1 MTLIQLVF
9 LAAALMTLAAA
20 ISVVTARRLV
30 HAGLWLIL
38 CLGGVATFLVL
49 LEAPFLAVVEVLVYI
64 GAISILIIFAVMLTR
79 RVMDDVGPGV
89 TSLWWA
95 SAGISLLML
104 AGLSATFTLVPSL
117 AATTSDLPVDSS
129 VLLSELGRSL
139 VDPNRYVVPFE
150 VASVL
155 LLAAMI
161 GAIFIARP
169 VRVIEGGQD
178 S

>member
-1 MTLIQLVF
+1 MTLVQLLF
-9 LAAALMTLAAA
+9 LATAVMTLVAAL
-20 ISVVTARRLV
+20 SVVTARRLV

-38 CLGGVATFLVL
+38 CLAGVATFLVL

-79 RVMDDVGPGV
+79 RVMDDVGPAA

-95 SAGISLLML
+95 SAAVSLLML
-104 AGLSATFTLVPSL
+104 VGLVVTFTLVPNFT
-117 AATTSDLPVDSS
+117 ATTTEIPVDSS
-129 VLLSELGRSL
+129 VLLTDLGRSL
-139 VDPNRYVVPFE
+139 VDPNRFVLPFE

-161 GAIFIARP
+161 GSIFIARP
-169 VRVIEGGQD
+169 VRVVEEDQEP
-178 S
+178 